1 MSDTTHLST
10 IEAEVRRLANS
21 CDLGGFNKEFFM
33 SATFVS
39 DISQYVQERERAA
52 YKRGQDSM
60 NRPAT
65 PQKLL

>member
-21 CDLGGFNKEFFM
+21 CDLGAFNKEFFM
-33 SATFVS
+33 SSTFVMN
-39 DISQYVQERERAA
+39 IAQYVQEREREA
-52 YKRGQDSM
+52 YKRGMDAA
-60 NRPAT
+60 RPVT